1 MQSSAVS
8 LLYSRRDSTVE
19 MRRPL
24 NVLQYRFAYFPPMT
38 SASFF
43 LLLSCAVSQPAA
55 ALSII
60 TQQKTIDIDCK
71 TYINGTWFYFLQL
84 THHFL
89 FIYDNIMPLIQ

>member
-24 NVLQYRFAYFPPMT
+24 NVLRYRFAYFPPMT

-71 TYINGTWFYFLQL
+71 TYINGTWYYLLQL